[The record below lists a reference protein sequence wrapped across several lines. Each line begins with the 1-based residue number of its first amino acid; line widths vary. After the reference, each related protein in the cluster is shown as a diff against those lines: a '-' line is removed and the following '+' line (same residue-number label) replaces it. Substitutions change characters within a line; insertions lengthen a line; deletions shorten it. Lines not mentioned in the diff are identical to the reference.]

1 MAGGTVELQVADA
14 PGRSAVPLLYPMH
27 PSSGDENGLFKFTW
41 QHNDRSATKKLH
53 AQLALGDQH
62 TYTLLHRPAN
72 NMRRRREIARF
83 DSKHVTHI
91 IRNDMDEKIVH
102 LVIPLGAA
110 FVFAVSSDGN
120 MKCGFFN
127 AAGVPRPLQDF
138 TTIPSTSWREAFPAF
153 STGFATPRTRSL
165 DDAA

>member
-1 MAGGTVELQVADA
+1 MVDGTVELQV
-14 PGRSAVPLLYPMH
+14 RCTWSAVPLLYPMH
-27 PSSGDENGLFKFTW
+27 PSSGDENGLFTW
-41 QHNDRSATKKLH
+41 QHKDRSATKELH
-53 AQLALGDQH
+53 AQLTLGDQNG
-62 TYTLLHRPAN
+62 YTLLHRPAN

-83 DSKHVTHI
+83 DSKDVTHI
-91 IRNDMDEKIVH
+91 IRNDVDEKIVR
-102 LVIPLGAA
+102 LAIPLGMT
-110 FVFAVSSDGN
+110 FVFGVSSDGN

-127 AAGVPRPLQDF
+127 AAGVLRPLQDF

>member
-1 MAGGTVELQVADA
+1 MADGTVELQV
-14 PGRSAVPLLYPMH
+14 RCTWSAVPLLYPMH
-27 PSSGDENGLFKFTW
+27 PSSGDENGLFTW

-62 TYTLLHRPAN
+62 TYTLLHRSMN
-72 NMRRRREIARF
+72 NMRTRREIARF

-91 IRNDMDEKIVH
+91 IRNDVDEKIVY
-102 LVIPLGAA
+102 LAVPIGVT
-110 FVFAVSSDGN
+110 FVFGVSSDGN

-127 AAGVPRPLQDF
+127 AAGVPIPLQDF
-138 TTIPSTSWREAFPAF
+138 TSIPSTSWREAFPRF

-165 DDAA
+165 DDVA